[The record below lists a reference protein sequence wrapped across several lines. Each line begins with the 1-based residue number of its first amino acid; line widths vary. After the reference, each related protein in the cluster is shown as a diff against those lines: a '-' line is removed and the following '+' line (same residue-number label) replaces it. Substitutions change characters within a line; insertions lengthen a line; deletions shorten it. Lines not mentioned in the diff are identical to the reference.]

1 MNRVRNHQSFLL
13 GGILALAG
21 CGGHLEAVQVTGD
34 VGARLSGHETA
45 LGSLSAT
52 CLEVATLSGSNEEC
66 ADLRARAR
74 SWGRAVALVD
84 AYARGLRAAAMSR
97 GEGPLLGSVAV
108 DTAGDAWPGLSPAQT
123 QAVKTLSS
131 AVQTMLVR
139 AQSESDLRSVIAGS
153 DAAVQEIARGIDEV
167 VGHELGRIDL
177 ARTSIDVVR
186 DRLQQLATTA
196 PPAPRPGASAR
207 APSAPA
213 ADAHPAEKTAAL
225 VAAQLATELAP
236 LHEAM
241 ATLRDR
247 LDETLTE
254 RTMDRQVAVPGALA
268 ELGLMQNDLE
278 SKRARLERLR
288 DAADAFAR
296 AHKALRDS
304 LERLEPDAIL
314 TEVVRAA
321 SQQPPP
327 APSAMPA
334 SQ

>member
-1 MNRVRNHQSFLL
+1 LL

-34 VGARLSGHETA
+34 VGARLSAHETA

-66 ADLRARAR
+66 TDLRARAR
-74 SWGRAVALVD
+74 SWARAVTLVD
-84 AYARGLRAAAMSR
+84 AYARGLRASAMSH
-97 GEGPLLGSVAV
+97 GEAPLLGSLPV
-108 DTAGDAWPGLSPAQT
+108 DTAGDAWPGLSPAQA
-123 QAVKTLSS
+123 QAVKTLSG

-139 AQSESDLRSVIAGS
+139 AQSESDLRSTIAAS
-153 DAAVQEIARGIDEV
+153 DAAVQEIARGLDEV

-196 PPAPRPGASAR
+196 PPAPRPV
-207 APSAPA
+207 APAHAPPAPA
-213 ADAHPAEKTAAL
+213 ADTHPADKTAAL
-225 VAAQLATELAP
+225 VATQLATELAP
-236 LHEAM
+236 VREAM
-241 ATLRDR
+241 AALRDR
-247 LDETLTE
+247 LEETLTAG
-254 RTMDRQVAVPGALA
+254 TMDRQVAVPGALA

-296 AHKALRDS
+296 AHKALHDS

-334 SQ
+334 SH

>member
-1 MNRVRNHQSFLL
+1 MNRVRVHPSLLL

-21 CGGHLEAVQVTGD
+21 CGGHLEAVQVAGD
-34 VGARLSGHETA
+34 VGARLSAHETA
-45 LGSLSAT
+45 LGLLSAT

-66 ADLRARAR
+66 TDLRARAR
-74 SWGRAVALVD
+74 SWGRAVTLVD
-84 AYARGLRAAAMSR
+84 AYARGLRAAAMNR
-97 GEGPLLGSVAV
+97 GEGPLLGTVPA
-108 DTAGDAWPGLSPAQT
+108 DTAGEAWPGLSPAQA
-123 QAVKTLSS
+123 QAVKTLSNS
-131 AVQTMLVR
+131 VQTMLVR
-139 AQSESDLRSVIAGS
+139 PPSESDLRSLIAGS
-153 DAAVQEIARGIDEV
+153 DAAVQEIARGLDEV

-186 DRLQQLATTA
+186 DRLQQAATTA
-196 PPAPRPGASAR
+196 PPAPRPGASPR

-213 ADAHPAEKTAAL
+213 TDAHPDKTAVL

-236 LHEAM
+236 VREAM
-241 ATLRDR
+241 AALRDR

-254 RTMDRQVAVPGALA
+254 GTTERQLAVPGALA

-296 AHKALRDS
+296 AHKALRDN
-304 LERLEPDAIL
+304 LERLEPDALL

-334 SQ
+334 SH